1 MQRSLE
7 LAERLG
13 NQPNIAIVT
22 GNLGE
27 MATRS
32 GKLREAEEWFRRSLA
47 MAERINEADQI
58 SWCNTALAVTLQ
70 DQGDLMGAAECI
82 RRSLSIARSMKS
94 TRNIGGALIALAN
107 LRIMQA
113 IIAGK
118 LHHEGTNAENVSSS
132 TVLCTRLLMRAMSTL
147 QRAVVVEGLETE
159 LVVEGQLILAS
170 IYFLLGDME
179 RAKQETVHTL
189 EEAERYELTRML
201 ARSYRLLGRIL
212 AVCGEYTQANAY
224 FDRALQIFRECEFRL
239 DYARAL
245 HGYGVTL
252 IERRAP
258 GDVQF
263 GKGLAYLHQARD
275 IFADCHANIDLE
287 WVEHVLANYRSETVR
302 A

>member
-1 MQRSLE
+1 
-7 LAERLG
+7 
-13 NQPNIAIVT
+13 
-22 GNLGE
+22 
-27 MATRS
+27 
-32 GKLREAEEWFRRSLA
+32 
-47 MAERINEADQI
+47 
-58 SWCNTALAVTLQ
+58 
-70 DQGDLMGAAECI
+70 
-82 RRSLSIARSMKS
+82 
-94 TRNIGGALIALAN
+94 
-107 LRIMQA
+107 
-113 IIAGK
+113 
-118 LHHEGTNAENVSSS
+118 
-132 TVLCTRLLMRAMSTL
+132 MRAMSTL

-179 RAKQETVHTL
+179 RAKQETVHTM

-252 IERRAP
+252 IERHAP